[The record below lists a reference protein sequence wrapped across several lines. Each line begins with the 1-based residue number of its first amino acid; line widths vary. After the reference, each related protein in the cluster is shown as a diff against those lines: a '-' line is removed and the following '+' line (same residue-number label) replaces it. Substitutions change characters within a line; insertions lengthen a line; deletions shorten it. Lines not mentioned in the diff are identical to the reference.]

1 MDRGIERMGQKEKVL
16 NKELEE
22 ISHFFLSGAAPR
34 APQKKEAFNPFE
46 EIVRPKKKKRV
57 LPFLSFCSN
66 IPTAF
71 FTCNIGLDLAQ
82 QGKEV
87 FIIDVE
93 KRQPNVES
101 TFGLKPASLG
111 LTDILYPSEG
121 KIFRN
126 VDRNLR
132 VLDFRLEL
140 SSLPSSQRERDKKL
154 LELLSREES
163 LSEWM
168 FINLPKSGIVLQNT
182 DWVTRVKEII
192 LFTDGQAQN
201 LIETYAFIKTLSSFK
216 PDIAIYLGICDISTV
231 DEAKE
236 AFEKM
241 LKGAALYLNK
251 TVNSLGYL
259 LKDPAIS
266 QSIFEQI
273 PIMKTGHLLIPK
285 ELRTMTRV
293 LMESEVQTA
302 SFFSLANNI
311 KEF

>member
-1 MDRGIERMGQKEKVL
+1 MDRENKSSGQKEKVL

-22 ISHFFLSGAAPR
+22 ISHFFLSGSAPR
-34 APQKKEAFNPFE
+34 APQKKEGFNPFE
-46 EIVRPKKKKRV
+46 ETVRPEIKKRV

-66 IPTAF
+66 IPSAF
-71 FTCNIGLDLAQ
+71 FTCNIGLDLAR

-126 VDRNLR
+126 VDVNLR
-132 VLDFRLEL
+132 VLDLRLEL

-168 FINLPKSGIVLQNT
+168 LINLPKSGFALQNT
-182 DWVTRVKEII
+182 DWVVRIKEII
-192 LFTDGQAQN
+192 LFTDGLAQN

-216 PDIAIYLGICDISTV
+216 PDIAIYLGICDISTI

-236 AFEKM
+236 VFEKM
-241 LKGAALYLNK
+241 LRGVALYLNR
-251 TVNSLGYL
+251 TIGSLGYL

-266 QSIFEQI
+266 QSIVEQF

-293 LMESEVQTA
+293 LMESKIQA
-302 SFFSLANNI
+302 ANFFSFANNM